1 MTFRVKVNQ
10 PSGPRYYY
18 ALGSEALDTLLDE
31 LYAGG
36 PINLVLSRVA

>member
-18 ALGSEALDTLLDE
+18 ALGSEALDILLTA
-31 LYAGG
+31 LYAAGTKN
-36 PINLVLSRVA
+36 IVLRVMP